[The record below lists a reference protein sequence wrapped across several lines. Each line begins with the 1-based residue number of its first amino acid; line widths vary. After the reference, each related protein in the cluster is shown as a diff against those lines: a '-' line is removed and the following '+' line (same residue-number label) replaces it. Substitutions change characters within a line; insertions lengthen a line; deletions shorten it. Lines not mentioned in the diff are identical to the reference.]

1 MILLFLWY
9 VLKAALV
16 STRDSRW
23 RSFLCFTE
31 KKQQQHTGLERHGGC
46 SFLGK
51 VKE

>member
-31 KKQQQHTGLERHGGC
+31 KNNSSKLVWKDMVVVH
-46 SFLGK
+46 F
-51 VKE
+51 